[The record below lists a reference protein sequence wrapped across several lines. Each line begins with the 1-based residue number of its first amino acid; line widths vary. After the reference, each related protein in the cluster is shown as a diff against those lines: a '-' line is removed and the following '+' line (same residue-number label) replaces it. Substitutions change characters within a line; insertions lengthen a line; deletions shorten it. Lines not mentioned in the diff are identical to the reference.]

1 MSNGPLGTGSGG
13 GGGAPTDAQ
22 YVTLVV
28 NATLTQERVLTGS
41 LNEIV
46 ITDGGAGG
54 NVTLTA
60 GSLIVQTDQS
70 NTFSTGVQTINTGA
84 NGNQARVQ
92 FDQPTEEDQDGDS
105 TRGT

>member
-1 MSNGPLGTGSGG
+1 MIGSKHEADDWGTVRGNWNF
-13 GGGAPTDAQ
+13 AADA
-22 YVTLVV
+22 
-28 NATLTQERVLTGS
+28 
-41 LNEIV
+41 
-46 ITDGGAGG
+46 GGAGG

-60 GSLIVQTDQS
+60 GSLIVQTDQA